1 MKFRAMLMV
10 LGATAGLAGG
20 AAFAQSSSSDTA
32 SITNAPGT
40 DASSATSQSP
50 SQTTTTDNPA
60 PPPNR
65 AWQKAMSQEFFR
77 ASRLLGKEAQS
88 AKGESLG
95 PIKDVVFNQQGEV
108 FILLDMGEGRLAPVP
123 WRYAILSSSKGRQK
137 VILSTSGAA
146 LREAPIVVED
156 QWGELDNPNFTQG
169 IYAYYQAA
177 TFTAS
182 GGASSPGSSG
192 QGQGDS
198 PASQTPT
205 TESQQ

>member
-1 MKFRAMLMV
+1 MV
-10 LGATAGLAGG
+10 IGATAGLAGG
-20 AAFAQSSSSDTA
+20 AAFAQQSSSSSSDAA

-40 DASSATSQSP
+40 DASSATTQSQATAP
-50 SQTTTTDNPA
+50 TDNPA

-77 ASRLLGKEAQS
+77 ASRLLGREAQS
-88 AKGESLG
+88 AKGENLG

-123 WRYAILSSSKGRQK
+123 WRYAILSSTKGRQK
-137 VILSTSGAA
+137 VVLSASGAA

-169 IYAYYQAA
+169 IYAYYEAA
-177 TFTAS
+177 TSTAS
-182 GGASSPGSSG
+182 GAASSPGSSG

-198 PASQTPT
+198 PAPQTPT
-205 TESQQ
+205 TEGHP

>member
-1 MKFRAMLMV
+1 MV
-10 LGATAGLAGG
+10 IGAAAGLAGG
-20 AAFAQSSSSDTA
+20 AAFAQQSSSSDTA

-40 DASSATSQSP
+40 DASSATTQSTP
-50 SQTTTTDNPA
+50 SQADNPA

-77 ASRLLGKEAQS
+77 ASRLLGREAQS

-108 FILLDMGEGRLAPVP
+108 FILLDMGDGRLAPVP
-123 WRYAILSSSKGRQK
+123 WRYAILSSTKGRQK

-177 TFTAS
+177 AATAA
-182 GGASSPGSSG
+182 GGASSPGNSG

-198 PASQTPT
+198 PTSQTPST
-205 TESQQ
+205 DNQQH